1 MCIVHVLYRHELF
14 DLYNVVHKMLSDNGL
29 KEQFAEHTHMYMY
42 ITPQCINP
50 THSTSTKHY
59 SVYTI
64 VGLWALY
71 MYICTYVHVNE
82 LTIV

>member
-50 THSTSTKHY
+50 THSTSTKPLLCIHD
-59 SVYTI
+59 SRLMGI
-64 VGLWALY
+64 VHVH
-71 MYICTYVHVNE
+71 MYICTCK
-82 LTIV
+82 